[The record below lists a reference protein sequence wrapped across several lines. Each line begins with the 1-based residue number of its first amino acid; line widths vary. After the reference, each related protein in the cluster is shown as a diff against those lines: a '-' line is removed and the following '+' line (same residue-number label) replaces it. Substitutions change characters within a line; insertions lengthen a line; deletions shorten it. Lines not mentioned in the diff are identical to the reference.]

1 MECPHIITNRAFC
14 KSICY
19 VRAESVPSSICSTI
33 TSAPP
38 PLYCIPFELSNSHF
52 SSLFKWSS
60 CWIKVELNCLDPR
73 ICIFAIKF
81 GNIHLSWF
89 DSRYTSYCP
98 IQGIYFYFSE
108 NPLSL
113 LVILVLVLLTS
124 RVLLLLGMVGVML
137 LTHVGLLLL
146 TMLLAKVWLLL
157 GGNDDSTR
165 IYGIW
170 VSVWCSRSA
179 IQINF
184 FALEISQSA
193 SASRSC
199 MWACILVCLWW
210 WWYTNRGCR

>member
-1 MECPHIITNRAFC
+1 
-14 KSICY
+14 
-19 VRAESVPSSICSTI
+19 
-33 TSAPP
+33 
-38 PLYCIPFELSNSHF
+38 
-52 SSLFKWSS
+52 
-60 CWIKVELNCLDPR
+60 
-73 ICIFAIKF
+73 
-81 GNIHLSWF
+81 
-89 DSRYTSYCP
+89 
-98 IQGIYFYFSE
+98 
-108 NPLSL
+108 
-113 LVILVLVLLTS
+113 VLLTS

-165 IYGIW
+165 IYGIR

-199 MWACILVCLWW
+199 MWACILVCLIACGGGGIQTEVADSMLALGGVCGWELPV
-210 WWYTNRGCR
+210 